1 MKIRPLCFLA
11 LGLAWLLSAAPA
23 FANGS
28 CTITSVTLAQQTYT
42 NVAINVTGTVNYT
55 CTRTSNAVDGSPI
68 TFSVTADQGM
78 NYSGG
83 TRQVANSGTY
93 FAYALRVGVAT
104 WGDGVTAGIGNA
116 HNVSV
121 TFTAAQTSKSGS
133 FNFSLRVAAGLNP
146 PTRPGAYVDTFAVDG
161 TCTTRNGTACSV
173 IGNTGL
179 VSILVPSTCSIST
192 LPGTITMAYTAFRST
207 TLQANTPFKVT
218 CDNGG
223 TYRMSVS
230 PTGATVRGITYGLK
244 LGTTANSATD
254 VSSTTTYNL
263 TGTGLAT
270 QYYANASAA
279 SGQAGTCSGAPCTG
293 STTHT
298 LLVEY

>member
-11 LGLAWLLSAAPA
+11 LGLAWLLAAAPA

-28 CTITSVTLAQQTYT
+28 CTITSVTLGSQTYT
-42 NVAINVTGTVNYT
+42 NTAINATGTVNYT
-55 CTRTSNAVDGSPI
+55 CTRTSNAADGTPI
-68 TFSVTADQGM
+68 TLNVTAGPGL
-78 NYSGG
+78 NYSGA
-83 TRQVANSGTY
+83 TRRAANSGNY
-93 FAYALRVGVAT
+93 IAYSLKVGAAA
-104 WGDGVTAGIGNA
+104 WGDSVTAGIGNQFT
-116 HNVSV
+116 VSV

-133 FNFSLRVAAGLNP
+133 FNFTFGIAAGLNP
-146 PTRPGAYVDTFAVDG
+146 PSRPDPYADTFAVAG
-161 TCTTRNGTACSV
+161 TCTTKKGTACSV
-173 IGNTGL
+173 TGNSGQ
-179 VSILVPSTCSIST
+179 VSVMVASTCSIST
-192 LPGTITMAYTAFRST
+192 PPGAITLAYTAFRST
-207 TLQANTPFKVT
+207 ALQANTPFKVT

-244 LGTTANSATD
+244 LGTTANSAID